1 MKALLTQSWLAQS
14 WLALMIGNSRLHWAW
29 FLNSTLQQTWEISY
43 LSSEAIAA
51 LLTPTL
57 NPLSKSIPDEAC
69 DLLRPLTLHPHSP
82 LWIASVVPS
91 QTALWQVYPQVRVL
105 SLGQVP
111 IKGLYPS
118 LGIDRALALLGAS
131 KTLGFPVLVID
142 AGTALTFTAI
152 DEQAQFFGGA
162 IVAGLQTQLRSLFQ
176 NTAALPSVDSQSA
189 VMPCRWAMSTPDSIR
204 SGIIHTLLASIQD
217 YSEAW
222 LERFPVGAIA
232 LTGGDRDVFFQHL
245 QTQFPVLATQIIV
258 DPNLIFWGMQAVYST
273 QQQ

>member
-1 MKALLTQSWLAQS
+1 VNPPSQS

-29 FLNSTLQQTWEISY
+29 FLNSTLRQTWDISH
-43 LSSEAIAA
+43 LTPEAIAA
-51 LLTPTL
+51 LLTQ
-57 NPLSKSIPDEAC
+57 NPDSLSESIPNEARH
-69 DLLRPLTLHPHSP
+69 LVPLILQTELP

-91 QTALWQVYPQVRVL
+91 PTRLWQTHPQSRVL

-131 KTLGFPVLVID
+131 KISGFPVLVID
-142 AGTALTFTAI
+142 AGTALAFTAI

-162 IVAGLQTQLRSLFQ
+162 IVAGLQTQLRSLAQ
-176 NTAALPSVDSQSA
+176 NTAALPAVDSSSA
-189 VMPCRWAMSTPDSIR
+189 ILPDRWAMNTPDSIR
-204 SGIIHTLLASIQD
+204 SGIIYTLLASIRD

-222 LERFPVGAIA
+222 LERFPRGAIA
-232 LTGGDRDVFFQHL
+232 LTGGDRDVLFQHL
-245 QTQFPVLATQIIV
+245 QTQLPALATQITV
-258 DPNLIFWGMQAVYST
+258 DPNLIFWGMQAVRST